1 MRLLPKFI
9 TRSKGVT
16 PTPLTRATLG
26 KFEAE
31 NNGIEVESQR
41 TSADFAL
48 AKVVIE
54 PGGTTG
60 WHHHPGVALVSVNSG
75 AITEYDKNCHK
86 SVIKAGE
93 GFFESNGEVH
103 VVRNRGKA
111 NAVLYV
117 TFIAPTKTPADGLV
131 ILDPKPNGLSIPYP
145 QEFTLVWAAGA
156 LLKEVGPA
164 SSGGSATLV
173 VMLGRS

>member
-1 MRLLPKFI
+1 MKRTTLLVTVAVTVLAFLALGVGAALATTP
-9 TRSKGVT
+9 KGVT

-31 NNGIEVESQR
+31 NNAIEVESEH

-75 AITEYDKNCHK
+75 AVTEYDKNCNK
-86 SVIKAGE
+86 SVFKAGE
-93 GFFESNGEVH
+93 GFSESNSEVH
-103 VVRNRGKA
+103 VVRNQGKA
-111 NAVLYV
+111 NAVLYA

-131 ILDPKPNGLSIPYP
+131 ILDPKPKGCN
-145 QEFTLVWAAGA
+145 V
-156 LLKEVGPA
+156 K
-164 SSGGSATLV
+164 
-173 VMLGRS
+173 

>member
-1 MRLLPKFI
+1 MMKRTILLMAVAVTVLAVFVGAALATQP
-9 TRSKGVT
+9 KGVT

-31 NNGIEVESQR
+31 NKGIEVESQR
-41 TSADFAL
+41 TSADFAI
-48 AKVVIE
+48 AKVLIE

-75 AITEYDKNCHK
+75 AVTEYDKTCHK
-86 SVIKAGE
+86 SVVKAGE
-93 GFFESNGEVH
+93 GFFETNGEVH

-131 ILDPKPNGLSIPYP
+131 LLDPKPKGCN
-145 QEFTLVWAAGA
+145 V
-156 LLKEVGPA
+156 K
-164 SSGGSATLV
+164 
-173 VMLGRS
+173 

>member
-1 MRLLPKFI
+1 MKRTTLLVTLGVSVLALLAVFVGAALATQP
-9 TRSKGVT
+9 KGVT

-31 NNGIEVESQR
+31 HNGIEAESDR

-60 WHHHPGVALVSVNSG
+60 WHHHPGIALVSVNSG
-75 AITEYDKNCHK
+75 SVTEYDKNCHK

-93 GFFESNGEVH
+93 GFVESNGEVH

-111 NAVLYV
+111 NAVLYA

-131 ILDPKPNGLSIPYP
+131 ILDPKPKGCN
-145 QEFTLVWAAGA
+145 V
-156 LLKEVGPA
+156 K
-164 SSGGSATLV
+164 
-173 VMLGRS
+173 

>member
-1 MRLLPKFI
+1 MRRIIVPVILALVMAALALVVGAALATTP
-9 TRSKGVT
+9 KGVT

-26 KFEAE
+26 TFEAE
-31 NNGIEVESQR
+31 HNSIEVESER

-75 AITEYDKNCHK
+75 AVTEYDKNCNK
-86 SVIKAGE
+86 SVYKAGE
-93 GFFESNGEVH
+93 GFVETKGEVH
-103 VVRNRGKA
+103 VVRNQGKA

-131 ILDPKPNGLSIPYP
+131 LLDPKPKGCN
-145 QEFTLVWAAGA
+145 V
-156 LLKEVGPA
+156 K
-164 SSGGSATLV
+164 
-173 VMLGRS
+173 

>member
-1 MRLLPKFI
+1 MKRTILLVAVGVTVLTVFVGAALATTP
-9 TRSKGVT
+9 KGVT

-31 NNGIEVESQR
+31 NKGIEVESQR

-75 AITEYDKNCHK
+75 AVSEYDKNCHK
-86 SVIKAGE
+86 SVFKAGE
-93 GFFESNGEVH
+93 GFVESNGKVH
-103 VVRNRGKA
+103 VVRNRGTA

-131 ILDPKPNGLSIPYP
+131 LLDPKPKGCN
-145 QEFTLVWAAGA
+145 V
-156 LLKEVGPA
+156 K
-164 SSGGSATLV
+164 
-173 VMLGRS
+173 

>member
-1 MRLLPKFI
+1 MMRRTTLLVTVGVSVLALLALVVGAALATTP
-9 TRSKGVT
+9 KGVT

-31 NNGIEVESQR
+31 NQGIEVESDR

-75 AITEYDKNCHK
+75 AVTEYDKNCHK
-86 SVIKAGE
+86 SVYKAGE
-93 GFFESNGEVH
+93 GFFESNSEVH
-103 VVRNRGKA
+103 VVRNRGKDD
-111 NAVLYV
+111 AVLYV

-131 ILDPKPNGLSIPYP
+131 LLDPKPQGCS
-145 QEFTLVWAAGA
+145 V
-156 LLKEVGPA
+156 K
-164 SSGGSATLV
+164 
-173 VMLGRS
+173 

>member
-1 MRLLPKFI
+1 MMKRTTLLVTLGVSVLALLALVVGAALATTP
-9 TRSKGVT
+9 KGVT

-26 KFEAE
+26 NFEAE
-31 NNGIEVESQR
+31 NNGIEVESHR

-75 AITEYDKNCHK
+75 AVTEYDKNCNK
-86 SVIKAGE
+86 SVYKAGE
-93 GFFESNGEVH
+93 GFVESKGAVH

-131 ILDPKPNGLSIPYP
+131 ILDPKPKGCN
-145 QEFTLVWAAGA
+145 V
-156 LLKEVGPA
+156 K
-164 SSGGSATLV
+164 
-173 VMLGRS
+173 

>member
-1 MRLLPKFI
+1 MRRIIVPVILALVVAALALVVGAALATQP
-9 TRSKGVT
+9 KGVT

-31 NNGIEVESQR
+31 NQGIEVESQH
-41 TSADFAL
+41 TSADYAL
-48 AKVVIE
+48 AKLVIE

-60 WHHHPGVALVSVNSG
+60 WHHHPGVALISVNSG
-75 AITEYDKNCHK
+75 SVTEYDKNCHK
-86 SVIKAGE
+86 SIFKAGE
-93 GFFESNGEVH
+93 GFSETNGEVH

-131 ILDPKPNGLSIPYP
+131 LLDPKPKGCN
-145 QEFTLVWAAGA
+145 V
-156 LLKEVGPA
+156 K
-164 SSGGSATLV
+164 
-173 VMLGRS
+173 

>member
-1 MRLLPKFI
+1 MMKRTTLLVTLGVSVLALLALVVGAALATTP
-9 TRSKGVT
+9 KGVT

-26 KFEAE
+26 NFEAE
-31 NNGIEVESQR
+31 NNGIEVESQH
-41 TSADFAL
+41 TSADYAL

-75 AITEYDKNCHK
+75 SVTEYDKNCHK
-86 SVIKAGE
+86 SIFKAGD
-93 GFFESNGEVH
+93 GFSETNGEVH

-117 TFIAPTKTPADGLV
+117 TFIAPTKTPADGLAP
-131 ILDPKPNGLSIPYP
+131 LDPKPKGCN
-145 QEFTLVWAAGA
+145 V
-156 LLKEVGPA
+156 K
-164 SSGGSATLV
+164 
-173 VMLGRS
+173 

>member
-1 MRLLPKFI
+1 MRRIIVPVILALFMAALALVVGAALATTP
-9 TRSKGVT
+9 KGVT

-26 KFEAE
+26 TFEAE
-31 NNGIEVESQR
+31 HNSIEVESER

-75 AITEYDKNCHK
+75 AVTEYDKNCHK
-86 SVIKAGE
+86 SVYKAGE
-93 GFFESNGEVH
+93 GFVETKGEVH
-103 VVRNRGKA
+103 VVRNQGKA

-131 ILDPKPNGLSIPYP
+131 LLDPKPKGCN
-145 QEFTLVWAAGA
+145 V
-156 LLKEVGPA
+156 K
-164 SSGGSATLV
+164 
-173 VMLGRS
+173 

>member
-1 MRLLPKFI
+1 MKRATLLVTVGVTVLALLALLVGAALATTP
-9 TRSKGVT
+9 KGVT

-31 NNGIEVESQR
+31 NKGIEVESQR

-75 AITEYDKNCHK
+75 AVTEYDKNCDK
-86 SVIKAGE
+86 SVYKAGE
-93 GFFESNGEVH
+93 GFVESNGEVH
-103 VVRNRGKA
+103 VVRNRGNA

-117 TFIAPTKTPADGLV
+117 TFIVPTKTPADGLV
-131 ILDPKPNGLSIPYP
+131 ILDPKPKGCN
-145 QEFTLVWAAGA
+145 V
-156 LLKEVGPA
+156 K
-164 SSGGSATLV
+164 
-173 VMLGRS
+173 

>member
-1 MRLLPKFI
+1 MRRIIVPVILALFMAALALVVGAALATTP
-9 TRSKGVT
+9 KGVT

-26 KFEAE
+26 TFEAE
-31 NNGIEVESQR
+31 HNSIEVESER

-60 WHHHPGVALVSVNSG
+60 WHHHPGVALISVNSG
-75 AITEYDKNCHK
+75 AVTEYDKNCNK
-86 SVIKAGE
+86 SVYKAGE
-93 GFFESNGEVH
+93 GFVETKGEVH
-103 VVRNRGKA
+103 VVRNQGKA

-131 ILDPKPNGLSIPYP
+131 LLDPKPKGCN
-145 QEFTLVWAAGA
+145 V
-156 LLKEVGPA
+156 K
-164 SSGGSATLV
+164 
-173 VMLGRS
+173 

>member
-1 MRLLPKFI
+1 MMKRTILLMAVAVTVLAVFVGAALATTP
-9 TRSKGVT
+9 KGVT

-31 NNGIEVESQR
+31 NKGIEVESQR

-60 WHHHPGVALVSVNSG
+60 WHHHPGVALVSVTSG
-75 AITEYDKNCHK
+75 AVTEYDKNCHK

-93 GFFESNGEVH
+93 GFVESNSEVH

-131 ILDPKPNGLSIPYP
+131 ILDPKPKGCN
-145 QEFTLVWAAGA
+145 V
-156 LLKEVGPA
+156 K
-164 SSGGSATLV
+164 
-173 VMLGRS
+173 

>member
-1 MRLLPKFI
+1 MRRIIVPVILALVVAALALVVGAAMATTP
-9 TRSKGVT
+9 KGVT

-31 NNGIEVESQR
+31 NNGIEVESQN

-75 AITEYDKNCHK
+75 SVTEYDKNCHK

-93 GFFESNGEVH
+93 GFVESNSEVH

-131 ILDPKPNGLSIPYP
+131 ILDPKPKGCN
-145 QEFTLVWAAGA
+145 V
-156 LLKEVGPA
+156 K
-164 SSGGSATLV
+164 
-173 VMLGRS
+173 

>member
-1 MRLLPKFI
+1 MMKRTILLMAVAVTVLVVFVGAALATTP
-9 TRSKGVT
+9 KGVT

-31 NNGIEVESQR
+31 NNGIEVESDR
-41 TSADFAL
+41 TSADFAI

-54 PGGTTG
+54 PGGTSG

-75 AITEYDKNCHK
+75 AVTEYDKNCHK
-86 SVIKAGE
+86 SVVKAGE
-93 GFFESNGEVH
+93 GFVESNSEVH

-117 TFIAPTKTPADGLV
+117 TFIAPTKTAADGLV
-131 ILDPKPNGLSIPYP
+131 ILDPKPKGCN
-145 QEFTLVWAAGA
+145 V
-156 LLKEVGPA
+156 K
-164 SSGGSATLV
+164 
-173 VMLGRS
+173 

>member
-1 MRLLPKFI
+1 MMKRTILLMAVAVTVLVVFVGAALATTP
-9 TRSKGVT
+9 KGVT

-26 KFEAE
+26 IFEAE
-31 NNGIEVESQR
+31 NQGIEVESQR

-75 AITEYDKNCHK
+75 AVTEYDKNCNK
-86 SVIKAGE
+86 SVFKAGE
-93 GFFESNGEVH
+93 GFVETNGEVH

-117 TFIAPTKTPADGLV
+117 TFIAPTKTPAEGLV
-131 ILDPKPNGLSIPYP
+131 ILDPKPKGCK
-145 QEFTLVWAAGA
+145 V
-156 LLKEVGPA
+156 K
-164 SSGGSATLV
+164 
-173 VMLGRS
+173 

>member
-1 MRLLPKFI
+1 MRRIIVPVILALVMAALALVVGAALATTP
-9 TRSKGVT
+9 KGVT

-26 KFEAE
+26 TFEAE
-31 NNGIEVESQR
+31 HNSIEVESER

-75 AITEYDKNCHK
+75 AVTEYDKNCHK
-86 SVIKAGE
+86 SVYKAGE
-93 GFFESNGEVH
+93 GFVETKGEVH
-103 VVRNRGKA
+103 VVRNQGKA

-131 ILDPKPNGLSIPYP
+131 LLDPKPKGCN
-145 QEFTLVWAAGA
+145 V
-156 LLKEVGPA
+156 K
-164 SSGGSATLV
+164 
-173 VMLGRS
+173 

>member
-1 MRLLPKFI
+1 MMRRTILLVAVGVSVLAVFVGAALATTP
-9 TRSKGVT
+9 KGVT
-16 PTPLTRATLG
+16 PTLLTRATLG

-31 NNGIEVESQR
+31 NNSIEVESDR

-60 WHHHPGVALVSVNSG
+60 WHHHPGVALISVNSG
-75 AITEYDKNCHK
+75 AVTEYDKNCHK
-86 SVIKAGE
+86 SIFKAGE
-93 GFFESNGEVH
+93 GFFETNGEVH
-103 VVRNRGKA
+103 VVHNQGKA

-131 ILDPKPNGLSIPYP
+131 ILDPRPKGCN
-145 QEFTLVWAAGA
+145 V
-156 LLKEVGPA
+156 K
-164 SSGGSATLV
+164 
-173 VMLGRS
+173 

>member
-1 MRLLPKFI
+1 MMTRTILLMAVAVTVLVVFVGAALATQP
-9 TRSKGVT
+9 KGVT
-16 PTPLTRATLG
+16 PAPLTRATLG
-26 KFEAE
+26 NFEAE

-48 AKVVIE
+48 AKVLIE

-75 AITEYDKNCHK
+75 AVTEYDKNCHK
-86 SVIKAGE
+86 SVYKAGE
-93 GFFESNGEVH
+93 GFVESNGEVH

-111 NAVLYV
+111 NAILYV

-131 ILDPKPNGLSIPYP
+131 LLDPKPKGCN
-145 QEFTLVWAAGA
+145 V
-156 LLKEVGPA
+156 K
-164 SSGGSATLV
+164 
-173 VMLGRS
+173 

>member
-1 MRLLPKFI
+1 MKRTTLLATLGVSVLALLALVVGAALATTP
-9 TRSKGVT
+9 KGVT

-31 NNGIEVESQR
+31 NKGIEVESQS

-75 AITEYDKNCHK
+75 AVTEYDKNCHK
-86 SVIKAGE
+86 SVYKAGE
-93 GFFESNGEVH
+93 GFVESNGAVH
-103 VVRNRGKA
+103 VVGNRGKA

-131 ILDPKPNGLSIPYP
+131 LLDPKPKGCK
-145 QEFTLVWAAGA
+145 V
-156 LLKEVGPA
+156 K
-164 SSGGSATLV
+164 
-173 VMLGRS
+173 

>member
-1 MRLLPKFI
+1 MMKRTILLMAVAVTVLAVFVGAALATQPKD
-9 TRSKGVT
+9 VT

-31 NNGIEVESQR
+31 NQGIEVESQR

-48 AKVVIE
+48 AKVLIE

-75 AITEYDKNCHK
+75 AVTEYDKNCHK
-86 SVIKAGE
+86 SVYKAGE
-93 GFFESNGEVH
+93 GFFETNGEVH
-103 VVRNRGKA
+103 VVRNKGKA
-111 NAVLYV
+111 DAVLYV

-131 ILDPKPNGLSIPYP
+131 ILDPTPKGCNV
-145 QEFTLVWAAGA
+145 E
-156 LLKEVGPA
+156 
-164 SSGGSATLV
+164 
-173 VMLGRS
+173 

>member
-1 MRLLPKFI
+1 MKRTILLMAVAVTVLVVFVGAAPA
-9 TRSKGVT
+9 TQPKGVT

-26 KFEAE
+26 NFEAE

-75 AITEYDKNCHK
+75 SVTEYDKNCNK

-93 GFFESNGEVH
+93 GFFETKGEVH

-131 ILDPKPNGLSIPYP
+131 LLDPKPKGCN
-145 QEFTLVWAAGA
+145 V
-156 LLKEVGPA
+156 K
-164 SSGGSATLV
+164 
-173 VMLGRS
+173 

>member
-1 MRLLPKFI
+1 MRRTTLLVTVGVSVLALLALGVGAALATTP
-9 TRSKGVT
+9 KGVT

-26 KFEAE
+26 KVEAQ
-31 NNGIEVESQR
+31 NNGIEVESDR

-48 AKVVIE
+48 AKVLIE

-75 AITEYDKNCHK
+75 AVTEYDKNCHK
-86 SVIKAGE
+86 SVYKAGE
-93 GFFESNGEVH
+93 GFFESNSEVH

-111 NAVLYV
+111 DAVLYV

-131 ILDPKPNGLSIPYP
+131 ILDPKPKGCN
-145 QEFTLVWAAGA
+145 V
-156 LLKEVGPA
+156 K
-164 SSGGSATLV
+164 
-173 VMLGRS
+173 

>member
-1 MRLLPKFI
+1 VTVLAVFVGAALATTP
-9 TRSKGVT
+9 KGVT

-75 AITEYDKNCHK
+75 AVTEYDKNCHK
-86 SVIKAGE
+86 SVFKAGE
-93 GFFESNGEVH
+93 GFSETNGEVH
-103 VVRNRGKA
+103 VVHNQGKA

-117 TFIAPTKTPADGLV
+117 TFIAPTKTAADGLV
-131 ILDPKPNGLSIPYP
+131 ILDPKPKGCN
-145 QEFTLVWAAGA
+145 V
-156 LLKEVGPA
+156 K
-164 SSGGSATLV
+164 
-173 VMLGRS
+173 

>member
-1 MRLLPKFI
+1 MKRTTLLVTLGVSVLALLALVVGAALATQP
-9 TRSKGVT
+9 KGVT

-26 KFEAE
+26 KFEAQ
-31 NNGIEVESQR
+31 NNGIEAESDR

-75 AITEYDKNCHK
+75 AVTEYDKNCHK
-86 SVIKAGE
+86 SVFKAGE
-93 GFFESNGEVH
+93 GFFETNGEVH
-103 VVRNRGKA
+103 VVRNKGKA

-117 TFIAPTKTPADGLV
+117 TFIAPTKTPADGLL
-131 ILDPKPNGLSIPYP
+131 IDDPKPKGCN
-145 QEFTLVWAAGA
+145 V
-156 LLKEVGPA
+156 
-164 SSGGSATLV
+164 
-173 VMLGRS
+173 R

>member
-1 MRLLPKFI
+1 MRRIIVPVILALFMAALALVVGAALATTP
-9 TRSKGVT
+9 KGVT

-26 KFEAE
+26 KVEAE
-31 NNGIEVESQR
+31 NNGIEVESER

-75 AITEYDKNCHK
+75 AVTEYDKNCHK
-86 SVIKAGE
+86 SVYKAGE
-93 GFFESNGEVH
+93 GFVETKGEVH
-103 VVRNRGKA
+103 VVRNQGKA

-131 ILDPKPNGLSIPYP
+131 LLDPKPKGCN
-145 QEFTLVWAAGA
+145 V
-156 LLKEVGPA
+156 K
-164 SSGGSATLV
+164 
-173 VMLGRS
+173 

>member
-1 MRLLPKFI
+1 MMKRTILLMAAAVTVLALLALVVGAALATTP
-9 TRSKGVT
+9 KGVT

-31 NNGIEVESQR
+31 NQGIEVESQS

-75 AITEYDKNCHK
+75 AVTEYDMNCNK
-86 SVIKAGE
+86 SVVKAGE
-93 GFFESNGEVH
+93 GFFETKGEVH
-103 VVRNRGKA
+103 VVRNKGKA

-131 ILDPKPNGLSIPYP
+131 ILDPKPKGCN
-145 QEFTLVWAAGA
+145 V
-156 LLKEVGPA
+156 K
-164 SSGGSATLV
+164 
-173 VMLGRS
+173 

>member
-1 MRLLPKFI
+1 MMKRTILLMAVAVTVLAVFVGAALATQP
-9 TRSKGVT
+9 KGVT

-31 NNGIEVESQR
+31 NQGIEVESQR

-75 AITEYDKNCHK
+75 AVTEYDKNCHK
-86 SVIKAGE
+86 SVYKAGE
-93 GFFESNGEVH
+93 GFVETKGEVH
-103 VVRNRGKA
+103 VVRNQGKA

-131 ILDPKPNGLSIPYP
+131 LLDPKPKGCN
-145 QEFTLVWAAGA
+145 V
-156 LLKEVGPA
+156 K
-164 SSGGSATLV
+164 
-173 VMLGRS
+173 